1 MYAINGII
9 EGSICMRNICIS
21 CKTLAPGVVVYRAKE
36 NTGQLEFID
45 FHMKFGGELNPRNRW
60 VRLAKLIP
68 WGEFEK
74 EYVRHFPS
82 KTGNPAKPFR
92 MALGALLIK
101 EMKNLTD
108 EELVEDIRENP
119 YYQYLLGLECYQ
131 DDPPFEASSL
141 VHFRKR
147 ISREMLSEINEKI
160 VKRMIAFETREPEGS
175 KDDESPAST
184 DSSDAEMDDDATA
197 EETTH
202 KGKLLV
208 DATCVPS
215 DIRYPTDLGLLNE
228 AREKLE
234 EIIDVLHGSLQGA
247 ARKPRTYRVRARKD
261 FLRVSRN
268 RKPRKNAIRKGIRQ
282 QLQYIRRDMHHID
295 GLAEKAGL
303 TVLDRRMYRNLLVVR
318 EVYRQQQEMFSQ
330 NKHKVENRIVSI
342 HQPHVRPIIRG
353 KVTAPVE
360 FGAKISVS
368 KVDGYA
374 FLETLGWD
382 PYNEG
387 GRLKDHI
394 EAYKRRFGYY
404 PKSVHADKIYR
415 TRENLRHCKELGIR
429 LGGPPLGRPPKDRE
443 AYRELLRESRQ
454 DEIDRI
460 PIEGVFGVAK
470 RSYTLDR
477 VRTKLDMTSETT
489 IAMVILAMNLK
500 KIVKDLF
507 VFIQWLFRHCNIR
520 LVLV

>member
-1 MYAINGII
+1 
-9 EGSICMRNICIS
+9 MRNPCFS
-21 CKTLAPGVVVYRAKE
+21 CKTLAPGVVVYRKKE

-60 VRLAKLIP
+60 VRLARLIP
-68 WGEFEK
+68 WQEFEM
-74 EYVRHFPS
+74 EYTRHFPS
-82 KTGNPAKPFR
+82 RTGNPAKPFR

-119 YYQYLLGLECYQ
+119 YYQYLLGLESSQ
-131 DDPPFEASSL
+131 DEAPFDPSSL

-147 ISREMLSEINEKI
+147 ISQEMLGEINEKI
-160 VKRMIAFETREPEGS
+160 VRRMMEFEARKAG
-175 KDDESPAST
+175 
-184 DSSDAEMDDDATA
+184 DDDAQEDA
-197 EETTH
+197 GDASPSSSEDDEPAAPGEADAH

-208 DATCVPS
+208 DATCVPA
-215 DIRYPTDLGLLNE
+215 DIRYPTDLSLLNE

-234 EIIDVLHGSLQGA
+234 DIIDALHASMKGHVK
-247 ARKPRTYRVRARKD
+247 KPRTYRVRARKD

-282 QLQYIRRDMHHID
+282 QLQYIRRDILHIE

-303 TVLDRRMYRNLLVVR
+303 TVLGKGQYRNLLVVH

-330 NKHKVENRIVSI
+330 RKHKIENRIVSI
-342 HQPHVRPIIRG
+342 SQPHVRPIIRG

-368 KVDGYA
+368 KADGYT
-374 FLETLGWD
+374 FLETLEWE

-387 GRLKDHI
+387 GKLKEHI
-394 EAYKRRFGYY
+394 GEYKRRFGYY
-404 PKSVHADKIYR
+404 PVSVHADKIYR
-415 TRENLRHCKELGIR
+415 TRENLSYCKKLGIR
-429 LGGPPLGRPPKDRE
+429 LGGPPLGRPPKDKE
-443 AYRELLRESRQ
+443 AYRALLRESRQ

-470 RSYTLDR
+470 RTYTLDR
-477 VRTKLDMTSETT
+477 VRAKLDSTSGST

-507 VFIQWLFRHCNIR
+507 VSFLWLFGYRNIR